1 MKRLTILAAL
11 LAGISPATAA
21 VENANVQRTAEGLTI
36 RWQAKGAVDVYAA
49 ADPAATV
56 KQAKLIAKADADGM
70 HSLPDDAT
78 ARTYFLLKDRADGK
92 VTRVA
97 ERLLPL
103 EQGSNFRDLGGYPAT
118 GGKHVRWGKI
128 YRSGAMPLLTE
139 KDYAYLGTLGIGS
152 IVDLRSIDEREM
164 APTKL
169 DERINALY
177 IVNDYSAR
185 DMSRPAAAAAPA
197 DGQAM
202 MRSMPNLYRDMPVRF
217 APQLRAIFH
226 QLLNDKDALA
236 YNCSAGQDRTG
247 VASGL
252 ILAALGVPRDVIIAD
267 YHLSTQYRRPDYEMP
282 KINPADYPGNAF
294 LEMYGKYFADPA
306 MKKPRPLMTEDGKAY
321 LSATFEEIDA
331 RWGSVENY
339 LDKELGV
346 DAVKLAAL
354 RAEYLE

>member
-1 MKRLTILAAL
+1 MKRMTIFAAL
-11 LAGISPATAA
+11 LASAAPATAA
-21 VENANVQRTAEGLTI
+21 VESALVERNGQQLTI
-36 RWQAKGAVDVYAA
+36 RWRAKDAVNVYAA
-49 ADPAATV
+49 ATPDAGV
-56 KQAKLIAKADADGM
+56 KDARLLSKADADGT
-70 HSLPDDAT
+70 HSLADDGK
-78 ARTYFLLKDRADGK
+78 ARSYFLLKDRADGK

-103 EQGSNFRDLGGYPAT
+103 EQGSNFRDLGGYPAF

-139 KDYAYLGTLGIGS
+139 KDYAYLGTLGIGT

-185 DMSRPAAAAAPA
+185 DMSRPVAATPSDPKTMA
-197 DGQAM
+197 QA
-202 MRSMPNLYRDMPVRF
+202 MPNLYRDMPVRF

-226 QLLNDKDALA
+226 QLLNDKEALA
-236 YNCSAGQDRTG
+236 YNCAAGQDRTG
-247 VASGL
+247 VASAL

-267 YHLSTQYRRPDYEMP
+267 YHLSTQYRRPEYEMP
-282 KINPADYPGNAF
+282 KIDPADYPGNAF
-294 LEMYGKYFADPA
+294 LELYGKYMSDPVLR
-306 MKKPRPLMTEDGKAY
+306 KPRPLMTEDGTPYIA
-321 LSATFEEIDA
+321 ATFAEIDA
-331 RWGSVENY
+331 RWGSVEAY